1 MDFLTVSQTWCR
13 FNCTISL
20 RNFYANTRKVTS
32 ISDYAFSN
40 CSSLASHEIP
50 NNVESIGSHA
60 FESSSK
66 IKSIVISWKVTSI
79 KEYAFYKC
87 ANLVS
92 ISIPEKVTLIVNYS
106 FFFCSNLASIKIPKS
121 VSSIVQFAFC
131 NCSIFTTISIPSKV
145 TRNWRNLSS
154 IQILIDLY
162 YINCFAFNLIL
173 AQSFSIRKKVTQ
185 ISEYFFDT
193 FFFSLKSIQITEN
206 VDYIDQKSFF

>member
-13 FNCTISL
+13 FNCTVSL

-66 IKSIVISWKVTSI
+66 IKSIMISWKVTSI

-92 ISIPEKVTLIVNYS
+92 ISIPEKSDTYCQLFILFLFEFGINKNTKKCVINCPICFLQLLNFYYN
-106 FFFCSNLASIKIPKS
+106 FDSIKSHTKL
-121 VSSIVQFAFC
+121 
-131 NCSIFTTISIPSKV
+131 KK
-145 TRNWRNLSS
+145 
-154 IQILIDLY
+154 
-162 YINCFAFNLIL
+162 
-173 AQSFSIRKKVTQ
+173 FSINSNTHWF
-185 ISEYFFDT
+185 I
-193 FFFSLKSIQITEN
+193 LH
-206 VDYIDQKSFF
+206 